1 MILHTIIVRGSLI
14 LAEFSDSEEDYSNI
28 IKKRI
33 LDVKNVQENQKI
45 LKDDVYMYAICDK
58 DLKFICLSKEDDET
72 IFAKLQTLIQAV
84 SQIETD
90 GNYSAKLTQILH
102 QNLRKEKIVVI
113 QDEKVDQQS
122 PQQTRLINPPKLEKK
137 DQIDFQ
143 KKLCFSVMLLILS
156 VYLILNNIITN
167 A

>member
-33 LDVKNVQENQKI
+33 PDVKNGQENQKI
-45 LKDDVYMYAICDK
+45 LKDDIYLYAINDK
-58 DLKFICLSKEDDET
+58 DLKFICLSKEDDES
-72 IFAKLQTLIQAV
+72 IFVKLQTLIQAAQ
-84 SQIETD
+84 QIETD

-102 QNLRKEKIVVI
+102 KHLKKDQVVVI
-113 QDEKVDQQS
+113 QDEKSDQQS
-122 PQQTRLINPPKLEKK
+122 PQQTRLINQPILEKK